1 MGKTKLISL
10 RMEEGIINFID
21 NYCSQRK
28 YINRTYVI
36 QHIVE
41 GFIKCSS
48 PGDMWRL
55 MESYNPYSDG
65 IVVSVTKKDKI
76 IS

>member
-1 MGKTKLISL
+1 MN
-10 RMEEGIINFID
+10 EETIKFID
-21 NYCSQRK
+21 DYCSRRR

-36 QHIVE
+36 QHIVDAV
-41 GFIKCSS
+41 IKCSS
-48 PGDMWRL
+48 PDDLWKL

>member
-1 MGKTKLISL
+1 MGKSKLISL
-10 RMEEGIINFID
+10 RMNEETIKFID
-21 NYCSQRK
+21 DYCSKRR
-28 YINRTYVI
+28 YFSRSYVI
-36 QHIVE
+36 QHIIEAV
-41 GFIKCSS
+41 IKCSS
-48 PGDMWRL
+48 PSDLWRL

>member
-1 MGKTKLISL
+1 MGKSKLISL
-10 RMEEGIINFID
+10 RMDEETVKFID
-21 NYCSQRK
+21 DYCSKRR

-36 QHIVE
+36 QHIIDAV
-41 GFIKCSS
+41 IKCSS
-48 PGDMWRL
+48 SGDLWKL